1 MNSGRSLPSFL
12 PYDLSLRAGGFVTGR
27 FLTGIRPQEY
37 FFHCMA
43 GREVSRRVVMGV
55 GFGGSGLNGVLI
67 TFQSKLGVRV
77 GTEGTHPV
85 L

>member
-1 MNSGRSLPSFL
+1 
-12 PYDLSLRAGGFVTGR
+12 
-27 FLTGIRPQEY
+27 
-37 FFHCMA
+37 MA

-67 TFQSKLGVRV
+67 TFQSKLGVWV